1 MVAEGEFNAGSV
13 LLKPLAETIGL
24 PVDQCNFLFCQLLAL
39 ALTYPFRHLLHPA
52 RAGAAARHAIST
64 GVGLFLAYFCFGYQV
79 IHLFL
84 LSTVSY
90 ACMRFLAPSVSQRI
104 VLVFALSYLSV
115 VHVYRMYYDYGG
127 YTLDVTGPLMIM
139 VQKVTAL
146 AYSIHDGTVPD
157 DKLSADQRE
166 QRCVR
171 IPTPLEFYSYMF
183 YFHGIMVGPL
193 CFYADYKRFVEGRNY
208 RRDPSTGLWSD
219 RVTPPEETPSPLF
232 PFLQKLVYTGLCAYI
247 MMVVIPQQGTD
258 MLIDPEWIAS
268 HGFFYRA
275 WIMVKNIGWIRGRY
289 YFAWVL
295 ADLVNNCA
303 GLGYSGTDPKTGR
316 EKWSLCKNVDI
327 RRLEMATS
335 LKVNVESW
343 NKLTALWLRRIIY
356 DRLPSS
362 VNLYAVY
369 FVSAL
374 WHGFYPGYYVTFFS
388 VAFLTLA
395 ARKVRRNVRPH
406 FQATP
411 QLALLYDAM
420 TWFCTRLACP
430 YLAAPFVFL
439 SLRNTW
445 TFYSSYFFFLHV
457 GSAALILLLPEGK
470 SSRVEKKKSEAAAAS
485 ASEASP
491 AAADAA
497 TASAAAASASA
508 PSASEVKL
516 DEVQPPI
523 EEYPDLPAE
532 PKKDL

>member
-13 LLKPLAETIGL
+13 LLAPWADIVGL
-24 PVDQCNFLFCQLLAL
+24 PPDQLNFLFCQLIAL
-39 ALTYPFRHLLHPA
+39 ILTYPFRHFLHPA
-52 RAGAAARHAIST
+52 VVGATTRHVVST
-64 GVGLFLAYFCFGYQV
+64 SLGLFLAYFCFGYQV
-79 IHLFL
+79 VHLFF

-90 ACMRFLAPSVSQRI
+90 ACMRLFAPSVSQRV
-104 VLVFALSYLSV
+104 VLVFALSYLSI

-157 DKLSADQRE
+157 DKLTADQRE
-166 QRCVR
+166 QRCIKV
-171 IPTPLEFYSYMF
+171 PTLLEFYSYMF

-208 RRDPSTGLWSD
+208 RRDPATGLWSD
-219 RVTPPEETPSPLF
+219 RVTPKEESPSPLF
-232 PFLQKLVYTGLCAYI
+232 PFLQKLVYTFLCAFI
-247 MMVVIPQQGTD
+247 MMVIIPQQGTD
-258 MLIDPEWIAS
+258 MLIDPEWIAT
-268 HGFFYRA
+268 HGFFYRL
-275 WIMVKNIGWIRGRY
+275 WTMVKNVGWIRFRY

-295 ADLVNNCA
+295 ADLINNCA

-356 DRLPSS
+356 DRLPPS
-362 VNLYAVY
+362 VQLYATY

-388 VAFLTLA
+388 VAFMTMA

-406 FQATP
+406 FQAST
-411 QLALLYDAM
+411 QMALLYDAI
-420 TWFCTRLACP
+420 TWICTRIACP
-430 YLAAPFVFL
+430 YLASPFVFL

-445 TFYSSYFFFLHV
+445 TFYSSYFFVFHV
-457 GSAALILLLPEGK
+457 GAGVLILILPEGK
-470 SSRVEKKKSEAAAAS
+470 SSRVEKKKSETETAAATATAPAAAS
-485 ASEASP
+485 ENSP
-491 AAADAA
+491 
-497 TASAAAASASA
+497 TNTELSN
-508 PSASEVKL
+508 EVKKEL
-516 DEVQPPI
+516 
-523 EEYPDLPAE
+523 
-532 PKKDL
+532 

>member
-1 MVAEGEFNAGSV
+1 MAAEGQFNAGSV
-13 LLKPLAETIGL
+13 LLSPLADKVGL
-24 PVDQCNFLFCQLLAL
+24 PVDQFNFLCCQLAAL
-39 ALTYPFRHLLHPA
+39 ILTYPFRHLLHPA
-52 RAGAAARHAIST
+52 KVGASVRHLVST
-64 GVGLFLAYFCFGYQV
+64 SIGLFLAYFCFGYQV
-79 IHLFL
+79 VHLFF
-84 LSTVSY
+84 LSSVSY
-90 ACMRFLAPSVSQRI
+90 ACMRFTHPSVSQRV
-104 VLVFALSYLSV
+104 VLVFALSYLSI

-127 YTLDVTGPLMIM
+127 YTLDITGPLMIM
-139 VQKVTAL
+139 AQKVTAL
-146 AYSIHDGTVPD
+146 AYSIHDGTVAD
-157 DKLSADQRE
+157 DKLSSDQRE

-171 IPTPLEFYSYMF
+171 IPSILEFYSYMF

-208 RRDPSTGLWSD
+208 KRDASTGLWSD
-219 RVTPPEETPSPLF
+219 RITPPEESPSPLF
-232 PFLQKLVYTGLCAYI
+232 PFMQKLVYTCLCAYI
-247 MMVVIPQQGTD
+247 MMVLIPDQGTD
-258 MLIDPEWIAS
+258 MLIDPEWIAN
-268 HGFFYRA
+268 HGFFFRL
-275 WIMVKNIGWIRGRY
+275 WTMVKNVGWIRGRY

-295 ADLVNNCA
+295 ADLINNCA

-356 DRLPSS
+356 DRVPSS

-395 ARKVRRNVRPH
+395 ARKVRRNIRPY
-406 FQATP
+406 FQSTP
-411 QLALLYDAM
+411 QLAFVYDAI
-420 TWFCTRLACP
+420 TWICTRLACP

-457 GSAALILLLPEGK
+457 GSAALILILPEGK
-470 SSRVEKKKSEAAAAS
+470 SSRVEKMKSENDTAAASETAAAS
-485 ASEASP
+485 AP
-491 AAADAA
+491 AGNPES
-497 TASAAAASASA
+497 SA
-508 PSASEVKL
+508 EVK
-516 DEVQPPI
+516 
-523 EEYPDLPAE
+523 
-532 PKKDL
+532 KDM